1 MVDEQV
7 ARNGSDPSDERPLR
21 VVVARES
28 AVHLD
33 EDLLSEVLGVVGRSG
48 EAVAEV
54 VDSPVIGLHDF
65 LPGGGVTGDTAPDQ
79 HRNDLDVFHW
89 CSPENYDLPN

>member
-7 ARNGSDPSDERPLR
+7 ARNGGHPGDECALG
-21 VVVARES
+21 VVVARKS
-28 AVHLD
+28 AVHPD
-33 EDLLSEVLGVVGRSG
+33 EDLLGEVLGVVGRSR
-48 EAVAEV
+48 EAVADV

-89 CSPENYDLPN
+89 CSPENYDLLN